1 MLPQHTSR
9 NRGRT
14 KGGPSGV
21 QRSYASQL
29 KETEALFNSYEHLQ
43 GLPRGDAA
51 LTMLRK
57 VASLVKP
64 IMRKRGWKVQIL
76 AEFLPPEQNLLGLN
90 INKGYKICIRLRY
103 HNNPD
108 LFLPTEQVVD
118 TMLHELSHNVWGDHD
133 SNFHRLWDELRDE
146 QETLMRKGYT
156 GEGFLS
162 EGHRLGGGR
171 YGAPPPHEVRR
182 LARASAEKR
191 QAQGKLSKGSGQRLG
206 GTPLHLYGDVRSII
220 ADQVTQRNTINRGCA
235 SGRGDASK
243 LAEQQG
249 RTTFRTKAEEDDAND
264 RAIAQALYELM
275 EQEEEKKL
283 KGTFSAAPAD
293 GGLAWHPESGLYD
306 PKKESRPLSHQHE
319 QNDHPSEEEQMRWA
333 LQASTNPSPSSSVA
347 PSTHAISPVS
357 PLSPP
362 TIDRTISAPP
372 PPHPNPSSRPHH
384 TQPPPTTQRSS
395 PKLPPSTTPNPP
407 PPHPPTPTT
416 TTSSSST
423 TPALPSSS
431 SSTPID
437 LTTTTTTS
445 PPPPPPIIDLSD
457 PFNPDEW
464 TCEICTCINPT
475 PFLACDACG
484 TERPTPP
491 TARNNVNAHSGVG
504 GGVRG
509 QDPRG
514 QRGTRSSAL
523 GLGRREAGGVRE
535 ESEGGMGMRGQRQ
548 RGSEGRLSSL
558 GWNCESCGS
567 FMEHRWWTCSAC
579 GGMKGSS

>member
-1 MLPQHTSR
+1 MPGRDPNLRFLDCWPHRQCPAVSARFAPMPIIAITTHRPGTSSGLTNNKAMIFHTNAESRNFYLFSLKPRTVRFHSQPFKQTRTGTRNGLLLTVGEINIGQRGVDCMARDRTRHMMIPQHTSR

-191 QAQGKLSKGSGQRLG
+191 QAQGRLSKGSGQRLG

-275 EQEEEKKL
+275 EQEEERKL

-293 GGLAWHPESGLYD
+293 EQ
-306 PKKESRPLSHQHE
+306 SRTRR
-319 QNDHPSEEEQMRWA
+319 PSERRG
-333 LQASTNPSPSSSVA
+333 TNAMGA
-347 PSTHAISPVS
+347 PSQHQAITTLY
-357 PLSPP
+357 PLSPQN
-362 TIDRTISAPP
+362 IDRTISAPP
-372 PPHPNPSSRPHH
+372 PPHHPPSSRPDPSR
-384 TQPPPTTQRSS
+384 TQHDQ
-395 PKLPPSTTPNPP
+395 
-407 PPHPPTPTT
+407 
-416 TTSSSST
+416 
-423 TPALPSSS
+423 
-431 SSTPID
+431 
-437 LTTTTTTS
+437 
-445 PPPPPPIIDLSD
+445 
-457 PFNPDEW
+457 
-464 TCEICTCINPT
+464 
-475 PFLACDACG
+475 
-484 TERPTPP
+484 TPP
-491 TARNNVNAHSGVG
+491 AEKISTKR
-504 GGVRG
+504 
-509 QDPRG
+509 PRIS
-514 QRGTRSSAL
+514 QA
-523 GLGRREAGGVRE
+523 
-535 ESEGGMGMRGQRQ
+535 
-548 RGSEGRLSSL
+548 
-558 GWNCESCGS
+558 
-567 FMEHRWWTCSAC
+567 
-579 GGMKGSS
+579 

>member
-1 MLPQHTSR
+1 MIPQHTSR

-14 KGGPSGV
+14 RGGPSGV

-29 KETEALFNSYEHLQ
+29 KETEALFNSYEHLR

-162 EGHRLGGGR
+162 GGHRLGGGR

-235 SGRGDASK
+235 SGRGDATK

-264 RAIAQALYELM
+264 RAITQALYELM

-306 PKKESRPLSHQHE
+306 PKKESRPLPKNHPE
-319 QNDHPSEEEQMRWA
+319 QDDHPSEEEQMRWA
-333 LQASTNPSPSSSVA
+333 LQASTKPSPPSSAA
-347 PSTHAISPVS
+347 PSTYALSPVS
-357 PLSPP
+357 PLSPQ

-372 PPHPNPSSRPHH
+372 PHRQPPSSRPDPSGTYHN
-384 TQPPPTTQRSS
+384 QPPPAAAAAAAEKPSTKRPRTSHDTAAAAALPNPATNPIPS
-395 PKLPPSTTPNPP
+395 PPS
-407 PPHPPTPTT
+407 PTNA
-416 TTSSSST
+416 TS
-423 TPALPSSS
+423 
-431 SSTPID
+431 
-437 LTTTTTTS
+437 
-445 PPPPPPIIDLSD
+445 PIIDLSE

-475 PFLACDACG
+475 QFLACDACG
-484 TERPTPP
+484 TERPTSTTTAAVAAA
-491 TARNNVNAHSGVG
+491 TARNQNPQREMPTSTLSAPGPAASSEGVG
-504 GGVRG
+504 RVDSRM
-509 QDPRG
+509 QQQQQ
-514 QRGTRSSAL
+514 QRGT
-523 GLGRREAGGVRE
+523 GT
-535 ESEGGMGMRGQRQ
+535 GMRQ
-548 RGSEGRLSSL
+548 SL
-558 GWNCESCGS
+558 GWNCERCGS

>member
-1 MLPQHTSR
+1 MMPPHISR

-171 YGAPPPHEVRR
+171 YGAPPPHE
-182 LARASAEKR
+182 
-191 QAQGKLSKGSGQRLG
+191 
-206 GTPLHLYGDVRSII
+206 
-220 ADQVTQRNTINRGCA
+220 RNTINRGCA

-306 PKKESRPLSHQHE
+306 PKKESRPLPKNHPE
-319 QNDHPSEEEQMRWA
+319 QDNHPTEEEQMRWA
-333 LQASTNPSPSSSVA
+333 LEASTKPSPPSSAA
-347 PSTHAISPVS
+347 PSTYALSPVS
-357 PLSPP
+357 PLSPQN
-362 TIDRTISAPP
+362 IDRTISAPP
-372 PPHPNPSSRPHH
+372 PHRQPPSSRPDPSR
-384 TQPPPTTQRSS
+384 TQPNQPPPTAE
-395 PKLPPSTTPNPP
+395 KLSTKRARTSHDTATTS
-407 PPHPPTPTT
+407 PHP
-416 TTSSSST
+416 
-423 TPALPSSS
+423 AKPS
-431 SSTPID
+431 
-437 LTTTTTTS
+437 TS
-445 PPPPPPIIDLSD
+445 PPPPPPIIDLSE

-464 TCEICTCINPT
+464 TCDICTCINPT
-475 PFLACDACG
+475 QFLACDACG
-484 TERPTPP
+484 TERPTPSTTTTTTAAATA
-491 TARNNVNAHSGVG
+491 TARTHQS
-504 GGVRG
+504 
-509 QDPRG
+509 P
-514 QRGTRSSAL
+514 
-523 GLGRREAGGVRE
+523 
-535 ESEGGMGMRGQRQ
+535 QRQ
-548 RGSEGRLSSL
+548 RPPPKSSTLSAPVSACSSEGVDTRMQQQQRAAAGTRQTRRETETGIRTGQSL
-558 GWNCESCGS
+558 IGWNCDRCGS

-579 GGMKGSS
+579 GGIKGSS

>member
-1 MLPQHTSR
+1 MMPHHTSR

-283 KGTFSAAPAD
+283 NGTFSAAPAD

-306 PKKESRPLSHQHE
+306 PKKESRPLPKNNPE
-319 QNDHPSEEEQMRWA
+319 QDNRPTEEEQMRWA
-333 LQASTNPSPSSSVA
+333 LQASTKPSPPSSAA
-347 PSTHAISPVS
+347 PSTYALSPVS
-357 PLSPP
+357 PLSPQN
-362 TIDRTISAPP
+362 IDRTISAPP
-372 PPHPNPSSRPHH
+372 PHHQPPSSRPDPSR
-384 TQPPPTTQRSS
+384 TQPNQPRPAAE
-395 PKLPPSTTPNPP
+395 KISTKRARTSHDTAATS
-407 PPHPPTPTT
+407 PHPAAKPSP
-416 TTSSSST
+416 S
-423 TPALPSSS
+423 PSSS
-431 SSTPID
+431 SSSSTEP
-437 LTTTTTTS
+437 TTS
-445 PPPPPPIIDLSD
+445 PPPPPP
-457 PFNPDEW
+457 
-464 TCEICTCINPT
+464 
-475 PFLACDACG
+475 
-484 TERPTPP
+484 
-491 TARNNVNAHSGVG
+491 
-504 GGVRG
+504 
-509 QDPRG
+509 
-514 QRGTRSSAL
+514 
-523 GLGRREAGGVRE
+523 
-535 ESEGGMGMRGQRQ
+535 
-548 RGSEGRLSSL
+548 
-558 GWNCESCGS
+558 
-567 FMEHRWWTCSAC
+567 
-579 GGMKGSS
+579 

>member
-1 MLPQHTSR
+1 MLPQHTPR

-64 IMRKRGWKVQIL
+64 IMRKHGWKVQIL

-243 LAEQQG
+243 LADQQG

-306 PKKESRPLSHQHE
+306 PKKESRPLSNQHE
-319 QNDHPSEEEQMRWA
+319 QADHPSEEEQMRWA
-333 LQASTNPSPSSSVA
+333 LHASTNPSSSSSVS
-347 PSTHAISPVS
+347 PSTSALSPVS

-372 PPHPNPSSRPHH
+372 PTQPQPSSRPYPARTQHN
-384 TQPPPTTQRSS
+384 QPPPAEQIP
-395 PKLPPSTTPNPP
+395 PKRPRTFPHPPSH
-407 PPHPPTPTT
+407 PHPPTTFPP
-416 TTSSSST
+416 ST
-423 TPALPSSS
+423 PPPAGPFSS

-437 LTTTTTTS
+437 LTS
-445 PPPPPPIIDLSD
+445 PPAPPLIDLSD

-464 TCEICTCINPT
+464 SCEICTCINPT
-475 PFLACDACG
+475 QFLACDACG
-484 TERPTPP
+484 TERPTS
-491 TARNNVNAHSGVG
+491 TS
-504 GGVRG
+504 
-509 QDPRG
+509 
-514 QRGTRSSAL
+514 RSERS
-523 GLGRREAGGVRE
+523 
-535 ESEGGMGMRGQRQ
+535 
-548 RGSEGRLSSL
+548 
-558 GWNCESCGS
+558 GWNCENCGS

>member
-1 MLPQHTSR
+1 MMPHHTSR

-283 KGTFSAAPAD
+283 NGTFSAAPAD

-306 PKKESRPLSHQHE
+306 PKKESRPLPKNNPE
-319 QNDHPSEEEQMRWA
+319 QDNRPTEEEQMRWA
-333 LQASTNPSPSSSVA
+333 LQASTKPSPPSSAA
-347 PSTHAISPVS
+347 PSTYALSPVS
-357 PLSPP
+357 PLSPQN
-362 TIDRTISAPP
+362 IDRTISAPP
-372 PPHPNPSSRPHH
+372 PHHQPPSSRPDPSR
-384 TQPPPTTQRSS
+384 TQPNQPRPAAE
-395 PKLPPSTTPNPP
+395 KISTKRARTSHDTAATS
-407 PPHPPTPTT
+407 PHPAAKPSP
-416 TTSSSST
+416 S
-423 TPALPSSS
+423 PSSS
-431 SSTPID
+431 SSSSTEP
-437 LTTTTTTS
+437 TTS
-445 PPPPPPIIDLSD
+445 PPPPPPIIDLSE

-464 TCEICTCINPT
+464 TCDLCTCINPT
-475 PFLACDACG
+475 QFLACDACG
-484 TERPTPP
+484 TERPTTSTTTTTAAAATA
-491 TARNNVNAHSGVG
+491 TARTHQS
-504 GGVRG
+504 
-509 QDPRG
+509 P
-514 QRGTRSSAL
+514 
-523 GLGRREAGGVRE
+523 
-535 ESEGGMGMRGQRQ
+535 QRQ
-548 RGSEGRLSSL
+548 RPPPKRSTLSAPVSASSSSEGVGRVDTRMQQQQQQQQRRTTGIRQSL
-558 GWNCESCGS
+558 IGWNCDRCGS

>member
-1 MLPQHTSR
+1 MIPQHTSR

-133 SNFHRLWDELRDE
+133 SNFHRLWDELREE

-171 YGAPPPHEVRR
+171 YGAPSPHEVRR

-191 QAQGKLSKGSGQRLG
+191 QAQGKLSMSKGSGQRLG

-306 PKKESRPLSHQHE
+306 PKKESRPLPKNTPGQD
-319 QNDHPSEEEQMRWA
+319 DHPSEEEQMRWA
-333 LQASTNPSPSSSVA
+333 LQASTKPSPPSSAA
-347 PSTHAISPVS
+347 PSTYALSPVS
-357 PLSPP
+357 PLSPQ
-362 TIDRTISAPP
+362 TMDRTISAPP
-372 PPHPNPSSRPHH
+372 PQRQFPSSRHDPSK
-384 TQPPPTTQRSS
+384 TQPNQPPPAAEKTSTKRLRTSHDTAAL
-395 PKLPPSTTPNPP
+395 PKPPKPIPSPSTTDA
-407 PPHPPTPTT
+407 
-416 TTSSSST
+416 TS
-423 TPALPSSS
+423 
-431 SSTPID
+431 
-437 LTTTTTTS
+437 
-445 PPPPPPIIDLSD
+445 PIIDLSE

-475 PFLACDACG
+475 QFLACDACG
-484 TERPTPP
+484 TERPTPST
-491 TARNNVNAHSGVG
+491 TAAAAATIAAV
-504 GGVRG
+504 
-509 QDPRG
+509 PRD
-514 QRGTRSSAL
+514 RDH
-523 GLGRREAGGVRE
+523 GRRQRPQ
-535 ESEGGMGMRGQRQ
+535 SEGGDWRQRQ
-548 RGSEGRLSSL
+548 RLELRTVWEFHG
-558 GWNCESCGS
+558 
-567 FMEHRWWTCSAC
+567 A
-579 GGMKGSS
+579 

>member
-1 MLPQHTSR
+1 MPQHTPR

-118 TMLHELSHNVWGDHD
+118 TMLHELSHNVWGNHD

-171 YGAPPPHEVRR
+171 YSAPPPHEVRR

-249 RTTFRTKAEEDDAND
+249 RTIFRTKAEENDAND

-275 EQEEEKKL
+275 EQEEERKL

-306 PKKESRPLSHQHE
+306 PKNESRPSPNQHE
-319 QNDHPSEEEQMRWA
+319 RDDHPTEEEQMRWA
-333 LQASTNPSPSSSVA
+333 LQASTNPSPSSSVP
-347 PSTHAISPVS
+347 PSTSALSPVS
-357 PLSPP
+357 PLSPQN
-362 TIDRTISAPP
+362 IDRTISAPP
-372 PPHPNPSSRPHH
+372 PQHH
-384 TQPPPTTQRSS
+384 HHRQ
-395 PKLPPSTTPNPP
+395 
-407 PPHPPTPTT
+407 
-416 TTSSSST
+416 
-423 TPALPSSS
+423 LPSSTHPNQTKPPHNQPS
-431 SSTPID
+431 PAAAAPKPSPKRPRTSHNPSP
-437 LTTTTTTS
+437 TTTTTTF
-445 PPPPPPIIDLSD
+445 P
-457 PFNPDEW
+457 
-464 TCEICTCINPT
+464 
-475 PFLACDACG
+475 A
-484 TERPTPP
+484 
-491 TARNNVNAHSGVG
+491 
-504 GGVRG
+504 
-509 QDPRG
+509 
-514 QRGTRSSAL
+514 
-523 GLGRREAGGVRE
+523 
-535 ESEGGMGMRGQRQ
+535 
-548 RGSEGRLSSL
+548 
-558 GWNCESCGS
+558 
-567 FMEHRWWTCSAC
+567 
-579 GGMKGSS
+579 

>member
-1 MLPQHTSR
+1 MMPQHISR

-249 RTTFRTKAEEDDAND
+249 RTTFKTKAEEDDAND
-264 RAIAQALYELM
+264 RAIARALYELM

-306 PKKESRPLSHQHE
+306 PKKESRPLPKNHPE
-319 QNDHPSEEEQMRWA
+319 QDNHPTEEEQMRWA
-333 LQASTNPSPSSSVA
+333 LEASTKPSPPSSAA
-347 PSTHAISPVS
+347 PSTYALSPVS
-357 PLSPP
+357 PLSPQN
-362 TIDRTISAPP
+362 IDRTISAPP
-372 PPHPNPSSRPHH
+372 PHRQPPSSRPDPSR
-384 TQPPPTTQRSS
+384 TQPNQPPPIAE
-395 PKLPPSTTPNPP
+395 KLSTKRARTS
-407 PPHPPTPTT
+407 HDTPTT
-416 TTSSSST
+416 SPHPVKPSTSPSST
-423 TPALPSSS
+423 G
-431 SSTPID
+431 
-437 LTTTTTTS
+437 
-445 PPPPPPIIDLSD
+445 
-457 PFNPDEW
+457 
-464 TCEICTCINPT
+464 PT
-475 PFLACDACG
+475 
-484 TERPTPP
+484 
-491 TARNNVNAHSGVG
+491 
-504 GGVRG
+504 
-509 QDPRG
+509 
-514 QRGTRSSAL
+514 
-523 GLGRREAGGVRE
+523 
-535 ESEGGMGMRGQRQ
+535 
-548 RGSEGRLSSL
+548 
-558 GWNCESCGS
+558 
-567 FMEHRWWTCSAC
+567 
-579 GGMKGSS
+579 